1 MTAIV
6 VDTSA
11 VMAVLLEEDDAHRY
25 AAALSKATELRM
37 AAPTWLETAMLAT
50 ARCRGDG
57 FRELTA
63 FLDFIGIEVVPMDFV
78 LAQIAYDAWA
88 RFGKGRHPAKLN
100 YGDCFAY
107 ALARQRGEPLLF
119 KGGDFTLT
127 DIQAA
132 IQPAP

>member
-1 MTAIV
+1 MI

-11 VMAVLLEEDDAHRY
+11 VMAVLLDEADALRY
-25 AAALSKATELRM
+25 ATALSQATELRM
-37 AAPTWLETAMLAT
+37 AAPTWLETAMIAT
-50 ARCRGDG
+50 ARCPGDG
-57 FRELTA
+57 FQELTA
-63 FLDFIGIEVVPMDFV
+63 FLAYVGVEVVPVDSALV
-78 LAQIAYDAWA
+78 QIAYEGWA

-107 ALARQRGEPLLF
+107 ALARQRNEPLLF

-132 IQPAP
+132 IQPTS